1 VRTARPAPAPGGR
14 RRILL
19 ISASHFEADG
29 RVARVERYWTSGLTL
44 VHLEALTPPDFAVE
58 LVDDFMRE
66 PPLETD
72 ADLVGITA
80 MGLQIGRAYR
90 LADHYRA
97 RGLPVVM
104 GGEWVSLNSAQALEH
119 CDAVVKGEAEYAWPE
134 MLADFQRGGFRKR
147 IYQGERL
154 HDLHGLPPPDL
165 DHLPLWRPDLMRQKV
180 YRDYYFQFPLYV
192 TRGCP
197 FRCEYC
203 CITRFHEATYRVRP
217 IGEVLRDL
225 AAVRARGSR
234 NVLFMDDN
242 PVADRRYARELFR
255 AMIPEEMR
263 WCSQCTIQIAQD
275 QELLDLAAR
284 SGCFL
289 LSIGFETIKQSNL
302 DGINKPWAR
311 AQEYERVIR
320 SLRRRGIQIVALI
333 MIGLDDDDP
342 ADFDRT
348 LDFLIRNKVPLAK
361 FHLPIPY
368 PGTPYYDRME
378 KEGRILT
385 RDWNRYHYGSAV
397 IQPKRMTPEM
407 AEHKFW
413 ATYRD
418 FFSMRSILRRFFPP
432 APRNL
437 KLQMHY
443 LTANLIFRK
452 MQQAGRH
459 PYLY

>member
-1 VRTARPAPAPGGR
+1 MRPAPARDGR
-14 RRILL
+14 PRILL
-19 ISASHFEADG
+19 ISSSHFEADG
-29 RVARVERYWTSGLTL
+29 RVARVERFWTSGLTL
-44 VHLEALTPPDFAVE
+44 VHLEALTPPDFTVE

-66 PPLETD
+66 PPPATI

-80 MGLQIGRAYR
+80 MGLQIGRAYW
-90 LADHYRA
+90 LADRYRA
-97 RGLPVVM
+97 RGVPVVM
-104 GGEWVSLNSAQALEH
+104 GGEWVSLNPGQALEH

-154 HDLHGLPPPDL
+154 HDLKGLPAPDL
-165 DHLPLWRPDLMRQKV
+165 DHLPLWRPELMREKI
-180 YRDYYFQFPLYV
+180 YREYYFQFPLYV

-197 FRCEYC
+197 FRCDYC
-203 CITRFHEATYRVRP
+203 CITRFHEATYRMRP
-217 IGEVLRDL
+217 IGEVLRGL
-225 AAVRARGSR
+225 EAVRARGSR

-242 PVADRRYARELFR
+242 PVADRRYARDLFR
-255 AMIPEEMR
+255 AMIPAGMR

-275 QELLDLAAR
+275 GELLDLAAK
-284 SGCFL
+284 SGCTL

-311 AQEYERVIR
+311 AREYEHLIR

-378 KEGRILT
+378 REGRILT

-397 IQPKRMTPEM
+397 IRPKRMTPEM
-407 AEHKFW
+407 AESKFW

-437 KLQMHY
+437 KIQMHY

>member
-1 VRTARPAPAPGGR
+1 MNERDSR

-19 ISASHFEADG
+19 VSASHFEPDG
-29 RVARVERYWTSGLTL
+29 RVARVPRYWTSGLTL
-44 VHLEALTPPDFAVE
+44 VHLEALTPPDFSVRI
-58 LVDDFMRE
+58 VDDFMHE
-66 PPLETD
+66 PPLDTD
-72 ADLVGITA
+72 AGLVGITA

-97 RGLPVVM
+97 RGKTVVM
-104 GGEWVSLNSAQALEH
+104 GGEWVSLNPEQALEH
-119 CDAVVKGEAEYAWPE
+119 CDAVVKGEAEFAWPDL
-134 MLADFQRGGFRKR
+134 LADHQRGALHRRVYEGD
-147 IYQGERL
+147 RL
-154 HDLHGLPPPDL
+154 HDLRGLPPPDL
-165 DHLPLWRPDLMRQKV
+165 GHLPLWRPELMREKV
-180 YRDYYFQFPLYV
+180 YREYYFQFPLYV

-203 CITRFHEATYRVRP
+203 CVTKFHDATYRKRP
-217 IGEVLRDL
+217 IGEVLRDID
-225 AAVRARGSR
+225 AIRAKGSR
-234 NVLFMDDN
+234 NILFMDDN
-242 PVADRRYARELFR
+242 PVADRAYAKELFR
-255 AMIPEEMR
+255 AMAPKAMR
-263 WCSQCTIQIAQD
+263 WCSQSTIQIAED
-275 QELLDLAAR
+275 PDLLDLAAR

-311 AQEYERVIR
+311 ARDYARILRE
-320 SLRRRGIQIVALI
+320 LRRRGIQVVALI

-348 LDFLIRNKVPLAK
+348 LEFLIRNRVPMAK

-385 RDWNRYHYGSAV
+385 KDWNRYHYGSAV
-397 IQPKRMTPEM
+397 IRPRRMSPEA
-407 AEHKFW
+407 AEQKFW

-443 LTANLIFRK
+443 LTANLIFRN
-452 MQQAGRH
+452 MQRAGRH

>member
-1 VRTARPAPAPGGR
+1 MSAPGPGGR

-19 ISASHFEADG
+19 ISSSHFEAGG
-29 RVARVERYWTSGLTL
+29 RVARVERFWTSGLTL
-44 VHLEALTPPDFAVE
+44 VHLEALTPPDFSVE

-66 PPLETD
+66 PPLATD

-104 GGEWVSLNSAQALEH
+104 GGEWVSLNPAQALEH

-134 MLADFQRGGFRKR
+134 MLADLQRGGFRKR
-147 IYQGERL
+147 IYQGDRL
-154 HDLHGLPPPDL
+154 HDLLGLPPPDL
-165 DHLPLWRPDLMRQKV
+165 DHLPLWRPELMRETI
-180 YRDYYFQFPLYV
+180 YRDYYFQFPIYV

-242 PVADRRYARELFR
+242 PVADRRYVRDLFR
-255 AMIPEEMR
+255 AMIPEKMR
-263 WCSQCTIQIAQD
+263 WCSQCTVQIAQD
-275 QELLDLAAR
+275 EELLGLAAR

-311 AQEYERVIR
+311 TREYERVIR

-348 LDFLIRNKVPLAK
+348 LAFLIRNKVPLAK

-397 IQPKRMTPEM
+397 IRPKRMTPEM

-418 FFSMRSILRRFFPP
+418 FFSLRSILRRFFPP

-452 MQQAGRH
+452 MQQAGKH